1 MQEHAV
7 STKQILQALW
17 KRKWVLAICAVIGVA
32 IAVGIVALCMPA
44 YYEATTVFL
53 LKGPEPNVLTESSI
67 YILQS
72 RKTLDAIL
80 NEAGHLC
87 DRDALANMLEGRI
100 LGTTPM
106 LEVTVSCENAETAKH
121 LADAVTKVLPQRL
134 MQLIEGVS
142 VEIVDAPELPAKPQD
157 PHFVLAALV
166 GLLCGI
172 ALPICVVTAREYWKI
187 AV

>member
-1 MQEHAV
+1 M
-7 STKQILQALW
+7 
-17 KRKWVLAICAVIGVA
+17 IGVA

-53 LKGPEPNVLTESSI
+53 LKGPEPNVLTESSV

-72 RKTLDAIL
+72 RETLDAIL

-87 DRDALANMLEGRI
+87 DRDALANMLE
-100 LGTTPM
+100 
-106 LEVTVSCENAETAKH
+106 VTVSCENAETAKR

-142 VEIVDAPELPAKPQD
+142 VEIVDAPELPAKPQE

-166 GLLCGI
+166 GLLCGV